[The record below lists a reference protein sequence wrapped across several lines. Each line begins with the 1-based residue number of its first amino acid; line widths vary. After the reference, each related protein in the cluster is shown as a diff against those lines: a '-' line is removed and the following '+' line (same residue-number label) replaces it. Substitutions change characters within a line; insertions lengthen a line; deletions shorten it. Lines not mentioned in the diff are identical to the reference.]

1 MVSDILRPGNKVEIK
16 AVQKI
21 ERQGS
26 TGEVAHVYTSR
37 IQEIHEN
44 GDIDISMPIEE
55 GKYVLLHLGVRF
67 EFVFYAEKNL
77 YRAIGQVKERFKSNN
92 IYMLKVELKTQL
104 AKFQRR
110 EYYRFPCVMDM
121 KYYRIAENESKE
133 RDTEK
138 LLEHIQGVPDEEE
151 KRATI
156 LDISGGGARFVS
168 EEKFEANQFVLMELE
183 LISDKMDKQYHIK
196 GRIVGWKKLEYREP
210 RYETRIEFIMEDNK
224 VREDIIRY
232 IFEEERK
239 NAETKK
245 DNCMRN
251 ILVVDDSALMR
262 RVICDIINTDKQFQ
276 ANDVCRDGLEAY
288 ERLKTTSYDAVILDV
303 NMPKMDGL
311 QLLEKLQ
318 KDKIKAT
325 VIMVSTLTTR
335 DAQTTILAMERGAV
349 DFVQKPSNIIEAKG
363 NPFKEQLL
371 GVLRAVFETQQNVHR
386 MPDIKPVTGTQ
397 PVRTPA
403 RVSHNVSGDR
413 LIALACST
421 GGPKSLQSVI
431 PFLPKEMNAPMVL
444 VQHMPAGFTK
454 TMADRLN
461 EVSKVSVKEAQEGD
475 VLQKGTVYIAPGG
488 KHMLVKK
495 MPGGGHKITL
505 SDAAPIGGLKP
516 CANVTYESLNDC
528 AYDEIVCVILT
539 GMGADGTQGI
549 IELQKHKKVHTI
561 AQDAKSCV
569 VYGMPKAIAEAGAAD
584 EIVPLTE
591 IAQAIIKNVGV
602 K

>member
-239 NAETKK
+239 NAEPKK

>member
-1 MVSDILRPGNKVEIK
+1 
-16 AVQKI
+16 
-21 ERQGS
+21 
-26 TGEVAHVYTSR
+26 
-37 IQEIHEN
+37 
-44 GDIDISMPIEE
+44 
-55 GKYVLLHLGVRF
+55 
-67 EFVFYAEKNL
+67 
-77 YRAIGQVKERFKSNN
+77 
-92 IYMLKVELKTQL
+92 
-104 AKFQRR
+104 
-110 EYYRFPCVMDM
+110 
-121 KYYRIAENESKE
+121 
-133 RDTEK
+133 
-138 LLEHIQGVPDEEE
+138 
-151 KRATI
+151 
-156 LDISGGGARFVS
+156 
-168 EEKFEANQFVLMELE
+168 
-183 LISDKMDKQYHIK
+183 
-196 GRIVGWKKLEYREP
+196 
-210 RYETRIEFIMEDNK
+210 
-224 VREDIIRY
+224 
-232 IFEEERK
+232 
-239 NAETKK
+239 
-245 DNCMRN
+245 
-251 ILVVDDSALMR
+251 
-262 RVICDIINTDKQFQ
+262 
-276 ANDVCRDGLEAY
+276 
-288 ERLKTTSYDAVILDV
+288 
-303 NMPKMDGL
+303 MPKMDGL

-349 DFVQKPSNIIEAKG
+349 DFVPKPSNIIEAKG

-371 GVLRAVFETQQNVHR
+371 EVLRAVFETQQNVHR

-495 MPGGGHKITL
+495 MPGGGHRITL